1 MKFLLI
7 DSQGYSSFVFM
18 KKIKKIRTSIYP
30 PLGLLYIGRS
40 LEDEGHEVELIDFNN
55 EVFPRKFEK
64 ILASVDAVGLNIC
77 SNSYKFPRE
86 IAERIKEIDSSIPII
101 IGGPHCTFHPKRSL
115 EDIPSADISI
125 EGEGDF
131 AIKNIAKFLEF
142 GRKELSDIEGVF
154 YRKNNNI
161 KAGRPHKIIK
171 DLDSLP
177 FPARHLVDK
186 YEYGIVNG
194 KYLYKPKFA
203 SMVSS
208 RGCPFNCC
216 FCTRSALVYKTFRQR
231 SAENVVKEIL
241 EVDNKYKTLCIVDDN
256 FLKDKKRADRIMD
269 SLIEEGTDLDLF
281 VMGARV
287 DSADRRLYKKMK
299 KAGVKYVNFGLES
312 GNQDVL
318 DYYKKRITPKQ
329 IRKAVNLAREM
340 NFITQGNF
348 ILGAPL
354 ETEKHFEK
362 TIKFACSLP
371 LDIVIFNPLTYMYGS
386 DLWDDAIKMGIKPKD
401 NGYALGP
408 EALKKLGNFSY
419 KELIE
424 FCQKAVKRFYFRP
437 NYIMDQLLMSI
448 KRKNLRLLQMQLSS
462 LVK

>member
-7 DSQGYSSFVFM
+7 DSQGYSSFVFT
-18 KKIKKIRTSIYP
+18 KKIRKIKTSIYP

-142 GRKELSDIEGVF
+142 GRKKLSDIEGVF

-281 VMGARV
+281 IMGARV
-287 DSADRRLYKKMK
+287 DSADRKLYKKMK
-299 KAGVKYVNFGLES
+299 KA
-312 GNQDVL
+312 
-318 DYYKKRITPKQ
+318 
-329 IRKAVNLAREM
+329 
-340 NFITQGNF
+340 
-348 ILGAPL
+348 
-354 ETEKHFEK
+354 
-362 TIKFACSLP
+362 
-371 LDIVIFNPLTYMYGS
+371 
-386 DLWDDAIKMGIKPKD
+386 
-401 NGYALGP
+401 
-408 EALKKLGNFSY
+408 
-419 KELIE
+419 
-424 FCQKAVKRFYFRP
+424 
-437 NYIMDQLLMSI
+437 
-448 KRKNLRLLQMQLSS
+448 
-462 LVK
+462 